1 MKSHYVRQRGM
12 AMVSVALSIFIMGT
26 MGSYAMWRYVQLNQ
40 KKALDQTAV
49 MVGERL
55 REIDAAAKTYATEY
69 FEQIQKL
76 QDAKTKAGVV
86 AVPAARV
93 RSPELADLV
102 SLRWL
107 DSAHTNPVSFGGRDI
122 SFRVSY
128 EVVGTNCSAVP
139 TCLVKSLVV
148 TTQPMIDSNTGDV
161 DVGRANLAASAASK
175 SNAGVSIPAN
185 FGGTPGNFVGVDGDF
200 LSANSTNVAGL
211 IGVIGGYDSQG
222 FLAFDRRDGT
232 LARTGSL
239 RMKDDLGNK
248 HDITGAKTV
257 EVGEYLDLS
266 TAAVA
271 VEGTACAKTGLVSR
285 NAEGLLLSC
294 QSGRWKIAQG
304 GGGTG
309 ILGTLSPLKGMMLS
323 CTVDPHGRHTVSG
336 GLDDNGNIQLRAG
349 VSYCTNVLLCRQNL
363 FGRANLRV
371 EINQTGIIGT
381 LTEPNSDVGNG
392 GSDYVTKCG
401 ASFPMR

>member
-294 QSGRWKIAQG
+294 QSGRWEGALSSSDNDYLLFGIRGDSGWIKNNFGRTVHVSAS
-304 GGGTG
+304 GGTAPSNRCDVNG
-309 ILGTLSPLKGMMLS
+309 HILEIGSVAGAVDANDSWSKGCS
-323 CTVDPHGRHTVSG
+323 ISFAVPKGFSFKITSYPYNYGAGSVTVYLH
-336 GLDDNGNIQLRAG
+336 
-349 VSYCTNVLLCRQNL
+349 
-363 FGRANLRV
+363 
-371 EINQTGIIGT
+371 
-381 LTEPNSDVGNG
+381 
-392 GSDYVTKCG
+392 
-401 ASFPMR
+401 

>member
-200 LSANSTNVAGL
+200 VSANSTNVAGL

-266 TAAVA
+266 TAAVS
-271 VEGTACAKTGLVSR
+271 VEEEACAKTGLVSR

-294 QSGRWKIAQG
+294 QSGLWKSALSSSQKLKWHNMSAYRYNG
-304 GGGTG
+304 Q
-309 ILGTLSPLKGMMLS
+309 TLINDKPYTIYVSIRSVRMGHEHGVTI
-323 CTVDPHGRHTVSG
+323 TVDGHTVFTQAINPDGRGYSNGVVPVPSG
-336 GLDDNGNIQLRAG
+336 STYSGYSSNGVAG
-349 VSYCTNVLLCRQNL
+349 WYEM
-363 FGRANLRV
+363 F
-371 EINQTGIIGT
+371 
-381 LTEPNSDVGNG
+381 
-392 GSDYVTKCG
+392 
-401 ASFPMR
+401 